1 MIEERILKGI
11 SQEQITRFEN
21 SLRIREGN
29 PNGCRNWTGPY
40 KGGLPVF
47 SLSIGRNR
55 FTISVY
61 RMAYFLR
68 HGKLPPRQVAHTC
81 GNKQCGDA
89 NHIYV
94 PGSIKHER
102 KRFVPK
108 TDKPSKVDTR
118 IKKEQTY
125 DTKIEIIKNGKKVT
139 VETRDPQCLKSMFD
153 FLNGKE

>member
-1 MIEERILKGI
+1 MIDERILKGL
-11 SQEQITRFEN
+11 SQEQMTRFAGL
-21 SLRIREGN
+21 LRIREGN

-40 KGGLPVF
+40 KNGLPIF
-47 SLSIGRNR
+47 HFSIGRHSHS
-55 FTISVY
+55 ISVY

-68 HGKLPPRQVAHTC
+68 HGKLPQRQIAHTC

-94 PGSIKHER
+94 PGSIKHKRE
-102 KRFVPK
+102 RFVPT
-108 TDKPSKVDTR
+108 TDKPSKVAKR
-118 IKKEQTY
+118 IEKKQTY
-125 DTKIEIIKNGKKVT
+125 DTKIEIVKNGKKVT